1 MTVSGRSS
9 REGTPPRIRHLR
21 RHPRTGIYW
30 FRIAV
35 PVELRDQ
42 LGRVEIVCSLRTR
55 SEQEACRK
63 LAAVRADA
71 ERRIDRAR
79 QEMRG
84 HSPELPRRFL
94 PQVSSDPPLVSSP
107 VKGQDGLLTS
117 AGAVAL
123 SKSWER
129 WAWVIEME
137 GLTLPSVTPAD
148 EIYSRTRVSAECEA
162 WFRDALDRTDPG
174 PFEGFIQ
181 FFAGQYGFLVQPG
194 SRNQM
199 LLGLELLRAA
209 IRHEQRLRAW
219 LRGEEIEPPVVPA
232 TQDLPEPQRA
242 STSTFTLSQAFADYA
257 SLRRLDAKAH
267 AQAETALRRFVEVV
281 GDLRLDQLD
290 RSHAKSFAAALLDL
304 PARLPP
310 ADRMLSI
317 PELRRRYQN
326 SQVRRVTV
334 TTVRRDMAMVQAII
348 EHCVQSG
355 ELAENPF
362 AGMKPAKPVSG
373 SAPRRPYDVAA
384 LQTIFSS
391 PLYVGCRSASKRWEP
406 GAVIIRDAC
415 WWLPLLG
422 AFTGCRLE
430 ELGQLRVTDV
440 RQESS
445 IPVLDINTNDPGK
458 SVKSAGSRRLVPV
471 HPVLIRL
478 GLLRLAEDLT
488 RRGEIF
494 LFPDLKP
501 NRFGIRTA
509 SWSKWWGRYST
520 AIGLDDR
527 RLVFHSF
534 RHGFKDACRDSGISK
549 DIHDV
554 LTGHAPV
561 NVGDRYGS
569 GHSIRTLA
577 EAMAKVQYEGLDL
590 THLTG

>member
-1 MTVSGRSS
+1 MCLL
-9 REGTPPRIRHLR
+9 HNA
-21 RHPRTGIYW
+21 GIYW
-30 FRIAV
+30 FRMAV
-35 PVELRDQ
+35 PAELRDQ
-42 LGRVEIVCSLRTR
+42 LGRVEIVCSLGTR
-55 SEQEACRK
+55 SEQEARRK
-63 LAAVRADA
+63 LPAVRADA
-71 ERRIDRAR
+71 ERRIAQAR
-79 QEMRG
+79 RERR
-84 HSPELPRRFL
+84 SPSTEASKLFL
-94 PQVSSDPPLVSSP
+94 PQLISDPPLVPSS
-107 VKGQDGLLTS
+107 VMGEDGLLTIG
-117 AGAVAL
+117 GAAAL
-123 SKSWER
+123 AKSWEQ
-129 WAWVIEME
+129 WAWGIEME
-137 GLTLPSVTPAD
+137 GLAQPCTDPAD
-148 EIYSRTRVSAECEA
+148 EAHSRSQSSVKCEA
-162 WFRDALDRTDPG
+162 WFRKALDRTDPG
-174 PFEGFIQ
+174 PFDRFIQ
-181 FFAGQYGFLVQPG
+181 FFAGQYGFQAQLG
-194 SRNQM
+194 SRNET

-209 IRHEQRLRAW
+209 IRHERRLRAW
-219 LRGEEIEPPVVPA
+219 LNGEEVETSIVQT
-232 TQDLPEPQRA
+232 TQDLPEPQRVSS
-242 STSTFTLSQAFADYA
+242 STLTLSQAFADYA
-257 SLRRLDAKAH
+257 SLRRLDAKAR
-267 AQAETALRRFVEVV
+267 AQAETALRRLIEVV

-290 RSHAKSFAAALLDL
+290 RGHAKSFAAALLDL

-310 ADRMLSI
+310 AERMLPI

-326 SQVRRVTV
+326 RPVRRVTV
-334 TTVRRDMAMVQAII
+334 TTVRRDMAMVQAIL

-362 AGMKPAKPVSG
+362 AGMKPAKPASG

-391 PLYVGCRSASKRWEP
+391 PLYVGCRSESKRWEP
-406 GAVIIRDAC
+406 GAVIIRDAY

-440 RQESS
+440 RQENG
-445 IPVLDINTNDPGK
+445 IAVLDINTNDPGK

-478 GLLRLAEDLT
+478 DLLRLAEDLA
-488 RRGEIF
+488 RRGETF

-509 SWSKWWGRYST
+509 SWSKWWGRYTT

-534 RHGFKDACRDSGISK
+534 RHGFKDACRDSGVSK

-554 LTGHAPV
+554 LTGHAPI

-577 EAMAKVQYEGLDL
+577 EAMAKVWYDGLDI
-590 THLTG
+590 THLAG